1 MQPLDLTLPPSY
13 ILLRP
18 IHQMATTWAP
28 AVADEERQES
38 SDAID
43 RKAALLAERI
53 RESKH
58 FLVFT
63 GAGISTSAGEHA
75 SLNG

>member
-1 MQPLDLTLPPSY
+1 
-13 ILLRP
+13 
-18 IHQMATTWAP
+18 MATTWAP
-28 AVADEERQES
+28 AVAGEERQES

-43 RKAALLAERI
+43 RKAAVLAERI

-63 GAGISTSAGEHA
+63 GAGISTSAGEHDNP
-75 SLNG
+75 SG